1 MTIFT
6 RDFNRNS
13 SYWTAILFYLVCG
26 LLLLLLP
33 NLALSIANVALAV
46 LLFVVGM
53 RSIVSYVRGSILDGV
68 MGLQLAAGL
77 VATCFAVLLLFNPLF
92 LAEILPFVW
101 GVALLVGGFG
111 KVQMAADLKRIGDR
125 LWWCALAAALLSF
138 VLGALSITRPVF
150 IASVLTQFVGASLL
164 VEGVLDLVSFLTL
177 NKRSRNSASKW
188 KTIPACNFRRRCARP
203 APYRRGILRFFTIDG
218 CILRGFML

>member
-1 MTIFT
+1 M
-6 RDFNRNS
+6 
-13 SYWTAILFYLVCG
+13 
-26 LLLLLLP
+26 LP

-177 NKRSRNSASKW
+177 NKRIKEFRKQMENNSR
-188 KTIPACNFRRRCARP
+188 
-203 APYRRGILRFFTIDG
+203 
-218 CILRGFML
+218 M

>member
-101 GVALLVGGFG
+101 V
-111 KVQMAADLKRIGDR
+111 
-125 LWWCALAAALLSF
+125 W
-138 VLGALSITRPVF
+138 
-150 IASVLTQFVGASLL
+150 
-164 VEGVLDLVSFLTL
+164 
-177 NKRSRNSASKW
+177 
-188 KTIPACNFRRRCARP
+188 RCW
-203 APYRRGILRFFTIDG
+203 
-218 CILRGFML
+218 

>member
-68 MGLQLAAGL
+68 MGS
-77 VATCFAVLLLFNPLF
+77 ATGRGP
-92 LAEILPFVW
+92 
-101 GVALLVGGFG
+101 GGYMLCG
-111 KVQMAADLKRIGDR
+111 
-125 LWWCALAAALLSF
+125 AAAVQSPF
-138 VLGALSITRPVF
+138 P
-150 IASVLTQFVGASLL
+150 
-164 VEGVLDLVSFLTL
+164 
-177 NKRSRNSASKW
+177 
-188 KTIPACNFRRRCARP
+188 C
-203 APYRRGILRFFTIDG
+203 
-218 CILRGFML
+218 

>member
-13 SYWTAILFYLVCG
+13 SYWTAILFYLICG
-26 LLLLLLP
+26 LLLLLMP
-33 NLALSIANVALAV
+33 NLALSIANVARAILLCAV
-46 LLFVVGM
+46 GV
-53 RSIVSYVRGSILDGV
+53 RSIVSYLRGSILDGV

-77 VATCFAVLLLFNPLF
+77 VALCFALLLLFNPLF
-92 LAEILPFVW
+92 LAELLPFVW

-125 LWWCALAAALLSF
+125 FWWYALIAALLSF
-138 VLGALSITRPVF
+138 VLGALAITRPVF
-150 IASVLTQFVGASLL
+150 IAAVLTQFVGASLL

-177 NKRSRNSASKW
+177 NKRIK
-188 KTIPACNFRRRCARP
+188 KFRREMENHSRQ
-203 APYRRGILRFFTIDG
+203 
-218 CILRGFML
+218 

>member
-13 SYWTAILFYLVCG
+13 SYWTAILFYLICG
-26 LLLLLLP
+26 LLLLLMP
-33 NLALSIANVALAV
+33 NLALSIANVALAI
-46 LLFVVGM
+46 LLCAVGV
-53 RSIVSYVRGSILDGV
+53 RSIVSYLRGSILDGV

-77 VATCFAVLLLFNPLF
+77 VALFNPLF
-92 LAEILPFVW
+92 LAELLPFVW

-125 LWWCALAAALLSF
+125 FWWYALIAALLSF
-138 VLGALSITRPVF
+138 VLGALAITRPVF
-150 IASVLTQFVGASLL
+150 IAAVLTQFVGASLL

-177 NKRSRNSASKW
+177 NKRIK
-188 KTIPACNFRRRCARP
+188 KFRREMENHSRQ
-203 APYRRGILRFFTIDG
+203 
-218 CILRGFML
+218 